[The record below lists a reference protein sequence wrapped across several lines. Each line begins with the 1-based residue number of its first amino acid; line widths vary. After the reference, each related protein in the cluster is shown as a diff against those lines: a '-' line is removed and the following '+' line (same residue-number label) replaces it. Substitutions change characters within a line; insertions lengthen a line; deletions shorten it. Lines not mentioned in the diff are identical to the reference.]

1 MPSTTTTERR
11 AVSKVSRLPVTTGI
25 SGWNAIL
32 PEAGP
37 AAPLSKNV
45 SADWMVVG
53 AGIAGLA
60 AARRLAQ
67 LNPADRIVVL
77 EAGRLGEG
85 AAGRNSGFMID
96 LPHDIASENY
106 GGALDRDR
114 AQIAANRHA
123 IAFVAEAAEE
133 FGLPAETVA
142 MSGKVNAAA
151 SRKGVAHNA
160 DYARHLATLGEAY
173 EALDALQIHE
183 LTGSRYYLGG
193 LYTPGTAMVQPAM
206 YVRGLAAGLAARG
219 VAIHEGSPVTS
230 LVRSGDAWRATTPG
244 GGVTAGRVILTV
256 NGHVESFGH
265 FPRRLV
271 HIHLYASMTRALTG
285 DEVNRLGGAPVWG
298 LTPADPMGTTVR
310 RISGTGGDRIVVR
323 NRCHYTPSLASSDR
337 LLADTAV
344 THDRSFSARFP
355 GLAGVE
361 MQYRWAGA
369 LCLSLNDVP
378 AWGKLDDGLYAACCQ
393 NGLGLARGTYG
404 GMSAAELACGVD
416 SEGVRQLSGLARPA
430 RLPPEPFAAIG
441 ATARIR
447 WGEWKAG
454 REL

>member
-1 MPSTTTTERR
+1 M
-11 AVSKVSRLPVTTGI
+11 KVRRLPATTGI

-37 AAPLSKNV
+37 AVPLAEGI
-45 SADWMVVG
+45 SADWLVVG

-106 GGALDRDR
+106 GGGLDRDR

-123 IAFVAEAAEE
+123 ISFVAEAAEE
-133 FGLPAETVA
+133 FGLPGEAVV

-151 SRKGVAHNA
+151 SAKGVAHNA
-160 DYARHLATLGEAY
+160 DYGRHLAALGEAH
-173 EALDALQIHE
+173 EILDVRQMHE

-193 LYTPGTAMVQPAM
+193 LYTPGTAMLQPAM
-206 YVRGLAAGLAARG
+206 YVRGLASGLVARG
-219 VAIHEGSPVTS
+219 VAIHEGSPVTA
-230 LVRSGDAWRATTPG
+230 LDREGGAWRATTPDG
-244 GGVTAGRVILTV
+244 NVTAERVILTV

-271 HIHLYASMTRALTG
+271 HIHLYASMTRALTPE
-285 DEVNRLGGAPVWG
+285 EVNRLGGEATWG

-323 NRCHYTPSLASSDR
+323 NRCHYTPSLHSNER

-344 THDRSFSARFP
+344 THDRSFAARFP
-355 GLAGVE
+355 ELVGVE

-378 AWGKLDDGLYAACCQ
+378 AWGKLDEGLFAACCQ

-404 GMSAAELACGVD
+404 GMCAAELASGIDNAGVQ
-416 SEGVRQLSGLARPA
+416 QLSCLPPPA
-430 RLPPEPFAAIG
+430 RLPPEPLAAIG